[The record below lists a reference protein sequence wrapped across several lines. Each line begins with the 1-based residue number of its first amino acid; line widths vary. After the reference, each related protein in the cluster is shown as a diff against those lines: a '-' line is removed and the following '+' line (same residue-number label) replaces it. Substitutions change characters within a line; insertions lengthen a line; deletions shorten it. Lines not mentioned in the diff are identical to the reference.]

1 MPSRAIEMRANWGRV
16 AWLPPSLILNGT
28 RQVNF
33 SVVCIGPTFGR
44 VFPEHAIKYI
54 PANDLDG
61 YRW

>member
-1 MPSRAIEMRANWGRV
+1 MRANWGRV